1 MMLPGSTRS
10 PERGKRPTAADARAS
25 VPSTGAGQSLYPPL
39 VGSWGSGIFD
49 DDLASD
55 LRDEWQDAL
64 ERGSSPEEAT
74 SKLLS
79 GLGSEVADDQD
90 DGPVFWIALATLQL
104 DAGALQRAVAERDT
118 SAIPTNLERWRGDAD
133 SDDFADRERL
143 LSDLERRLN
152 G

>member
-1 MMLPGSTRS
+1 M
-10 PERGKRPTAADARAS
+10 
-25 VPSTGAGQSLYPPL
+25 
-39 VGSWGSGIFD
+39 GSWGSGIFD

-74 SKLLS
+74 SKLLA
-79 GLGSEVADDQD
+79 GVGSEVADDQD

-104 DAGALQRAVAERDT
+104 DAGALQRTVAERAT

-133 SDDFADRERL
+133 SDDFAERERL
-143 LSDLERRLN
+143 LSDLQRRLN

>member
-1 MMLPGSTRS
+1 MTLPGSTRS

-25 VPSTGAGQSLYPPL
+25 VPSTGAGQSPYPPL

-90 DGPVFWIALATLQL
+90 DGHPRSRRTWN
-104 DAGALQRAVAERDT
+104 AGAAMQTRMTSPTANDF
-118 SAIPTNLERWRGDAD
+118 SAI
-133 SDDFADRERL
+133 
-143 LSDLERRLN
+143 LSAVLTANSL
-152 G
+152 GGHC